1 MKISI
6 RPAPHSKGCA
16 VDGRNSCDLYQN
28 HQDKCASQCKE
39 SMCCEMK
46 HCWQVGEALEKELT
60 ARGHTVYMA
69 DKKYRKRWPDKK
81 AAQATK
87 DAMAALNKH
96 NPDLHLAIHT
106 NANSNKNVRGI
117 QAMYPAATHGER
129 AKRSQRLCKA
139 IIDALGTVYD
149 AKLSTREYIA
159 TETATCPG
167 AGCYLEL
174 GYGNTNKADARFV
187 HEHPREIARA
197 IADGI
202 ERWWLDEGNTL
213 PVAASPQK
221 TLEERVAALEAWRAS
236 FPAS

>member
-6 RPAPHSKGCA
+6 RPAPHSKSCA
-16 VDGRNSCDLYQN
+16 ADGRKSCDLYQN
-28 HQDKCASQCKE
+28 HQEKCQEKCTD

-46 HCWQVGEALEKELT
+46 HCWQIGEALEKELT

-106 NANSNKNVRGI
+106 NANGNKNVRGI
-117 QAMYPAATHGER
+117 QAMYPAAKHGER
-129 AKRSQRLCKA
+129 ALRSKHLCQC
-139 IIDALGTVYD
+139 IIDALSTIYD

-174 GYGNTNKADARFV
+174 GYGNTNKADAQFV
-187 HEHPREIARA
+187 HERAPEIAVA

-202 ERWWLDEGNTL
+202 EAWWSAEGHPL
-213 PVAASPQK
+213 PDKNPPQK
-221 TLEERVAALEAWRAS
+221 SLEERVQALEAWRAT
-236 FPAS
+236 FPA